1 MSDRAPDRDELE
13 AMADLVSKGLEDG
26 ALGFSTGLVYPP
38 QVNADT
44 EEVRT
49 LAARLEPYGPPRC
62 RR

>member
-1 MSDRAPDRDELE
+1 MSDRAPDPDELE
-13 AMADLVSKGLEDG
+13 KMADLVREALEDG

-44 EEVRT
+44 EEGRTVRDGPR
-49 LAARLEPYGPPRC
+49 ASGPPRC